1 MQLPGEKQELVMN
14 QFDISPVLVSCWTD
28 WKVSLSVIFVPMKG
42 AADFFGKEV
51 FDATSEA
58 VILSWTASLVRYVK
72 VSMFYHRQLDK
83 FPLTRV
89 DKI

>member
-1 MQLPGEKQELVMN
+1 
-14 QFDISPVLVSCWTD
+14 
-28 WKVSLSVIFVPMKG
+28 MKG
-42 AADFFGKEV
+42 AADLFGKEV